1 MRARFW
7 QYVYKQGISIIT
19 STSMQYAKQKQK
31 QKQIVLEGAVTG
43 YRTMIAETENQF
55 DMRDPS

>member
-1 MRARFW
+1 
-7 QYVYKQGISIIT
+7 
-19 STSMQYAKQKQK
+19 MQYAKQK

-55 DMRDPS
+55 DMQDVWRQKYHSYGLTIDQQIY

>member
-31 QKQIVLEGAVTG
+31 QIVLEGAVTG

-55 DMRDPS
+55 DMQDPS